1 MTVSRTALAV
11 VLSCFALGARAQD
24 AAKPGDQP
32 QKDAKPPA
40 AMAAAPAEDAEEAG
54 AWVGNRFLQTASPLV
69 NDKGIFEAVFNHR
82 FYASI
87 VESGGSR
94 LFGLDNGAA
103 VFLSM
108 DYAVLKNLSVQIG
121 RATLNADYEFSAKA
135 TLLRPSASLPVA
147 VGVRGGVNW
156 LTANYFERQSSGFLQ
171 VLVQGSLAND
181 HVVLAAAPSYTQR
194 SQTRRQIIN
203 VPLIAAFKITHSI
216 YAMGEYVP
224 KYGREEWKAQWSFG
238 LFKDIYHHR
247 FGLWIGN
254 SGATTVDQMLAS
266 DYGGGVTD
274 SNIRIGFNLM
284 RQFDLAA
291 GKP

>member
-1 MTVSRTALAV
+1 MSVSRTALAV
-11 VLSCFALGARAQD
+11 VLSWFTL
-24 AAKPGDQP
+24 AAKAQETPKP
-32 QKDAKPPA
+32 AAPPAKDAKP
-40 AMAAAPAEDAEEAG
+40 AAAKAEAEEVEDIG
-54 AWVGNRFLQTASPLV
+54 AWVGNRFLQTASPFV
-69 NDKGIFEAVFNHR
+69 NDKGIFEANFNHR
-82 FYASI
+82 FYSS
-87 VESGGSR
+87 VVDSGGSR

-108 DYAVLKNLSVQIG
+108 DYAVLKDLSVQIG
-121 RATLNADYEFSAKA
+121 RATLDGDYEFSAKA
-135 TLLRPSASLPVA
+135 TLLRPSPSLPIA

-156 LTANYFERQSSGFLQ
+156 LTANYFERQSSGFAQ
-171 VLVQGSLAND
+171 VLVAGSLAND

-194 SQTRRQIIN
+194 SPYRKEILN
-203 VPLIAAFKITHSI
+203 VPLVAAFKITHSV

-224 KYGREEWKAQWSFG
+224 KYGRDEWKAQWSFG
-238 LFKDIYHHR
+238 VFKELFHHK

-266 DYGGGVTD
+266 DYNGGVVD

-291 GKP
+291 GRP

>member
-1 MTVSRTALAV
+1 MPVSRTALAV
-11 VLSCFALGARAQD
+11 VLSWFTLAAAAQD
-24 AAKPGDQP
+24 APKTPDQP
-32 QKDAKPPA
+32 PKDAKPA
-40 AMAAAPAEDAEEAG
+40 AAKAEAPAEDAEEIG
-54 AWVGNRFLQTASPLV
+54 AWVGNRFLQTASPFV

-82 FYASI
+82 FYSSI
-87 VESGGSR
+87 VDSGGSR

-108 DYAVLKNLSVQIG
+108 DCAILKNLSVQIG
-121 RATLNADYEFSAKA
+121 RATLDGDYELSAKA
-135 TLLRPSASLPVA
+135 TVLRPTASLPIA

-156 LTANYFERQSSGFLQ
+156 LTANYFQRQSSGFAQ
-171 VLVQGSLAND
+171 VLVAGSLAND
-181 HVVLAAAPSYTQR
+181 RVVLAAAPSYARR
-194 SQTRRQIIN
+194 SPYRDEVIN
-203 VPLIAAFKITHSI
+203 VPLVAAVKITHSV
-216 YAMGEYVP
+216 YAMAEYVP
-224 KYGREEWKAQWSFG
+224 KYGRDEWKAQWSVG
-238 LFKDIYHHR
+238 VFKDIYHHR

-266 DYGGGVTD
+266 DYNGGVTD